1 MPGEFKPSFWEM
13 SGKVAQTKTVKP
25 LSEGTHILRVV
36 DASYDYD
43 TQRYKMKF
51 ASFTNPGEESNITYF
66 TTKRDGTDNDF
77 VVGVLNAM
85 AFAVC
90 GNGNTVLAPEDM
102 QGRFIVADVM
112 LGPARDNMYG
122 ESVRY
127 PQVEK
132 NIRALTKNELSGV
145 CATLIEAGEETVR
158 DQFYTE

>member
-1 MPGEFKPSFWEM
+1 MNGFTPTPWEL
-13 SGKVAQTKTVKP
+13 SHKVAQTKTTRP

-36 DASYDYD
+36 DANFDYE

-51 ASFTNPGEESNITYF
+51 ASFTNPGEESAITYF
-66 TTKRDGTDNDF
+66 LTKRDGTDNDY
-77 VVGVLNAM
+77 VLGVLNAM

-102 QGRFIVADVM
+102 QGRFIVADVT

-132 NIRALTKNELSGV
+132 NIRALTKDELSGV
-145 CATLIEAGEETVR
+145 CSTLITTGEECVKE
-158 DQFYTE
+158 QFYTD